1 MAEYLSRSEK
11 KRIYKQVEELA
22 REVADLSD
30 KDLKKFPGGPVIH
43 EEILATRGLKGGSK
57 NRQIKYLAKVLRQ
70 GPIEDIYLFV
80 TKRKGSGLQAKKQFH
95 AAERMR
101 DTLIN
106 EAVEIHQECR
116 AMQIPFELDWDS
128 DFIADILAEY
138 PNFNEAELRRVI
150 HQYVTTRNK
159 MHYRELFRMM
169 KAAVEQKERLQRS
182 DGDKISH

>member
-1 MAEYLSRSEK
+1 MADFISRSEK

-30 KDLKKFPGGPVIH
+30 KELKKFPGGTVIH
-43 EEILATRGLKGGSK
+43 EEILATRGLKGGSR

-80 TKRKGSGLQAKKQFH
+80 TRRKGSNLHSKKLFH
-95 AAERMR
+95 AAERIR

-106 EAVEIHQECR
+106 EAVEIHQECLG
-116 AMQIPFELDWDS
+116 MQIPFEPNWES
-128 DFIADILAEY
+128 AFMADVLREY
-138 PNFNEAELRRVI
+138 PNMNEPELRRVI

-159 MHYRELFRMM
+159 VHYRELFRMM
-169 KAAVEQKERLQRS
+169 KAAVEQKERLQRT
-182 DGDKISH
+182 DQG